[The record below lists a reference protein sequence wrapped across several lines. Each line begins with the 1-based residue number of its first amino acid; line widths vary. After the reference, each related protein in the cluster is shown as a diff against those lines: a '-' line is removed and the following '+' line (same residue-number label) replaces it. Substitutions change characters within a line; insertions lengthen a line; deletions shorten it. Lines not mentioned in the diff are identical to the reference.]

1 MEEPELTLISSNDI
15 SIAESD
21 IEHAN
26 QEKMKEGKINNAAC
40 VDQSEFNVFTE
51 VSLLSHVILILT

>member
-21 IEHAN
+21 IEHTN
-26 QEKMKEGKINNAAC
+26 QEKIKEDKINHPAC

-51 VSLLSHVILILT
+51 VSLYLM

>member
-21 IEHAN
+21 TEHAN
-26 QEKMKEGKINNAAC
+26 QEKMKEGKINNAAR

-51 VSLLSHVILILT
+51 VSLFYLM